1 MDQPASHPVSPLYLS
16 PFVQGFSGLGSMTP
30 QTYTFDHGLDNFYQT
45 TYALNSEQRGPHV
58 INAGTFTTSGRV
70 VYPLYPIDRPSRFFC
85 SILKEVRGLDREGTG
100 GGMTTNEVA
109 TDAAQI
115 PDRMERVVA
124 QHAKFLSFLSA
135 RVEDRATAEDILQ
148 SAYLK
153 AVEHGSEIRDD
164 ESTVAWFYRILR
176 NAIIDH
182 YRRRAARTS
191 AQEAFAAEVPVSY
204 EAEVTQTACA
214 CIGDVILG
222 LKSEYRTAIER
233 VDLAGM
239 SVEAFAKSQDTSA
252 NNASVR
258 LHRAR
263 RAVAKKLTTVCGA
276 CAEHKCLDCTCRRS
290 QL

>member
-1 MDQPASHPVSPLYLS
+1 MVSHREEEQEAIL
-16 PFVQGFSGLGSMTP
+16 
-30 QTYTFDHGLDNFYQT
+30 T
-45 TYALNSEQRGPHV
+45 TDKVATDTARL
-58 INAGTFTTSGRV
+58 SGRV
-70 VYPLYPIDRPSRFFC
+70 ERI
-85 SILKEVRGLDREGTG
+85 
-100 GGMTTNEVA
+100 
-109 TDAAQI
+109 AAHQS
-115 PDRMERVVA
+115 
-124 QHAKFLSFLSA
+124 KFLSFLSA

-176 NAIIDH
+176 NAITDH

-191 AQEAFAAEVPVSY
+191 AHEAFAIEAPVSY
-204 EAEVTQTACA
+204 EAEVTQTVCA
-214 CIGDVILG
+214 CIGDVIHD
-222 LKSEYRTAIER
+222 LKSEYRSAIEQ
-233 VDLAGM
+233 VDLGGM
-239 SVEAFAKSQDTSA
+239 TVEAFAQSQATSA

-263 RAVAKKLTTVCGA
+263 KAVAKKLTTVCGA